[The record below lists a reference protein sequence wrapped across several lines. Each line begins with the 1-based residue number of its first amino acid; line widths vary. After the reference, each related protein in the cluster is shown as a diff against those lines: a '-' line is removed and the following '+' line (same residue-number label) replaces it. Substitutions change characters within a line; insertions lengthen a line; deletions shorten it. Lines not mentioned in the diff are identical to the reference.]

1 MLNKDV
7 KHIDISNIPELLRL
21 AEEVQ
26 GSNQVTI
33 LTKDGEELIKVSPT
47 KATKKRR
54 AKSGVLSK
62 DDPLFSIIG
71 IGRSGVSDISSNKHK
86 YLAEAYYD
94 KHL

>member
-33 LTKDGEELIKVSPT
+33 LTKGW
-47 KATKKRR
+47 
-54 AKSGVLSK
+54 
-62 DDPLFSIIG
+62 
-71 IGRSGVSDISSNKHK
+71 
-86 YLAEAYYD
+86 
-94 KHL
+94 